1 MERKLL
7 NLLKANDWAEFQK
20 FLRIDVGTVSETEE
34 AEFFKKAPENW
45 KAEYLKSMWPSP
57 AAEKCLMITGSAEL
71 LKLSHDNWGF
81 FEENLRWVF
90 EKGSDAACRRVLE
103 CLCHMPGDAVEMAML
118 QRKDKDLML
127 AWLRKFKE
135 LGDESEQLLNESLE
149 FQNLKSVYIDYMI
162 QQQAS

>member
-7 NLLKANDWAEFQK
+7 NLLKANNWAEFQK

-90 EKGSDAACRRVLE
+90 EKGSDADCRRVL
-103 CLCHMPGDAVEMAML
+103 
-118 QRKDKDLML
+118 
-127 AWLRKFKE
+127 
-135 LGDESEQLLNESLE
+135 
-149 FQNLKSVYIDYMI
+149 
-162 QQQAS
+162 

>member
-7 NLLKANDWAEFQK
+7 DLLKANDWAEFQK